1 MLQSKKKVTDRHTD
15 WVKLSL
21 LELLIAAKNILRRQ
35 LIFDHHQFFCA
46 VRSLCHIHS
55 DWEEG
60 GLEDFK
66 NNQRKIGASRQIF
79 LVSAEGLL
87 ATLKGLFAL
96 LTIWLKRGWMNKHTK
111 SWKKE
116 GWKKKLTKSFK
127 GGGRKNKHT
136 KSYMLHWIYKS
147 GTFHLPESFSLLSVT
162 HNVHYIFF
170 EGVIILQLFHW

>member
-116 GWKKKLTKSFK
+116 GWKKKFTKSFK
-127 GGGRKNKHT
+127 GGDGRKNTLNPKSCIEFISQELSIFQKVVLSWVLHT
-136 KSYMLHWIYKS
+136 MCI
-147 GTFHLPESFSLLSVT
+147 TF
-162 HNVHYIFF
+162 FF